1 MAELEGRLYILG
13 GYPADRVTVTTVQV
27 YDSAADRWERGP
39 DLPVPNN
46 HGMAASV
53 NGKVYLIGGQ
63 TSADFGRLLCRHG
76 PRVRPGRGQMG

>member
-63 TSADFGRLLCRHG
+63 TSADSAIPMSTRSTS
-76 PRVRPGRGQMG
+76 